1 MKQPSCLWYVFS
13 GVIFETSQKER
24 EDETLPQIL
33 IISPKLG
40 VFSKCPLFWLEFRPG
55 ILEACDKASKWLP
68 GREIPERSTKLEGKI
83 SIVKYTRWRIENYWL
98 MFHKTYINPLL
109 VNLQVSFATCK
120 YPPYKE
126 HPWFSIRSNYL
137 QFSCCICFFFAL
149 SNGNTCLYSPECTLH
164 QLHLPPPNLQP
175 PSVNTRFI
183 CFSTKKRANQKFTQK
198 EDLKNFR
205 WRGKGFLLVAGGG
218 CASSLATDLAPLWK
232 PKEILKIHTTVGD
245 PNHVFL
251 NLIIMFCWT
260 WSWDIMGPSGCNII
274 LSPPCSISG
283 AGYETFIF
291 AF

>member
-1 MKQPSCLWYVFS
+1 ML
-13 GVIFETSQKER
+13 R
-24 EDETLPQIL
+24 
-33 IISPKLG
+33 
-40 VFSKCPLFWLEFRPG
+40 
-55 ILEACDKASKWLP
+55 
-68 GREIPERSTKLEGKI
+68 
-83 SIVKYTRWRIENYWL
+83 
-98 MFHKTYINPLL
+98 LL
-109 VNLQVSFATCK
+109 
-120 YPPYKE
+120 
-126 HPWFSIRSNYL
+126 
-137 QFSCCICFFFAL
+137 FFFAL

-260 WSWDIMGPSGCNII
+260 WSWDIMGYHGAMGLQYHIKPPMFHFWCWLWNLYLCFLGGRPSIQVTEICEVVMREGKLVVDMLHN
-274 LSPPCSISG
+274 
-283 AGYETFIF
+283 
-291 AF
+291 